1 MATYKVTGPD
11 GAVYKI
17 DAPDD
22 NVLNEAVDQL
32 FSEQA
37 AAPAGP
43 TGTNGADPMAPE
55 IGRAS
60 CRERVSS
67 PV

>member
-1 MATYKVTGPD
+1 MPIIEATGLTKRFEDGTKALKGISFSIVGGKITGLVGPD
-11 GAVYKI
+11 GAGKK
-17 DAPDD
+17 
-22 NVLNEAVDQL
+22 
-32 FSEQA
+32 
-37 AAPAGP
+37 
-43 TGTNGADPMAPE
+43 